1 MFRTVPRL
9 RSMAV
14 RTFTGLLTAALLSSC
29 ASTMDISR
37 YNNERPVLQVEN
49 YFNGKLDAWGMF
61 QDRSGDIV
69 KRFTVEMDCQWNGDT
84 GTLNEYF
91 TYSDGTK
98 QTRIWTLKKTGNGKL
113 TGTAADVVGEAQG
126 EVAGN
131 TLHLRYVLAL
141 PVEGRII
148 NVNMD
153 DVMVLMDQQV
163 MLNRAVMSKFGVQ
176 LGTVTLSF
184 RKRQG

>member
-1 MFRTVPRL
+1 MMFRTVPRL
-9 RSMAV
+9 RSIAV

-98 QTRIWTLKKTGNGKL
+98 QTRI
-113 TGTAADVVGEAQG
+113 
-126 EVAGN
+126 
-131 TLHLRYVLAL
+131 
-141 PVEGRII
+141 
-148 NVNMD
+148 
-153 DVMVLMDQQV
+153 
-163 MLNRAVMSKFGVQ
+163 
-176 LGTVTLSF
+176 
-184 RKRQG
+184 

>member
-1 MFRTVPRL
+1 M
-9 RSMAV
+9 S
-14 RTFTGLLTAALLSSC
+14 
-29 ASTMDISR
+29 ISR
-37 YNNERPVLQVEN
+37 TATAPNKP
-49 YFNGKLDAWGMF
+49 A
-61 QDRSGDIV
+61 
-69 KRFTVEMDCQWNGDT
+69 
-84 GTLNEYF
+84 
-91 TYSDGTK
+91 SDPE
-98 QTRIWTLKKTGNGKL
+98 KTGNGKL

-141 PVEGRII
+141 PVDGRII